1 MPPNQDKC
9 RSECRLQ
16 QRPRLPAASMLPL
29 VPAAPGEAARIRV
42 PSRQIWVPSCQIR
55 VPSCRQARWQARAPR
70 GCSTD
75 TAYVHVPA
83 TSLQVIH
90 PSKYS
95 DLHRASKQTYSVTT
109 AGTGHVSLLCKGN
122 TRWVWRK
129 DVVGLG
135 LSMGTR
141 VREPCS
147 TGAEGGGWWDGGT
160 RPDPATSAGATLT
173 SAAEAFWYPTHSPP
187 PTSMHTDF

>member
-1 MPPNQDKC
+1 MVPPNQDKC
-9 RSECRLQ
+9 RSKCRLQ
-16 QRPRLPAASMLPL
+16 QHPRLPAASTLPL
-29 VPAAPGEAARIRV
+29 APAASGEAARIQV
-42 PSRQIWVPSCQIR
+42 PSCRIWVPS
-55 VPSCRQARWQARAPR
+55 RWQVRWQGHVPR

-95 DLHRASKQTYSVTT
+95 DLHRASKQTSSMTT
-109 AGTGHVSLLCKGN
+109 TGTGLVWLLCKGN

-129 DVVGLG
+129 DAVGLG

-141 VREPCS
+141 VRELC

-160 RPDPATSAGATLT
+160 CSDPATSAGATLT
-173 SAAEAFWYPTHSPP
+173 SAAGAFWYPTHSPP

>member
-1 MPPNQDKC
+1 MVPPNQDKC
-9 RSECRLQ
+9 HSECRLQ
-16 QRPRLPAASMLPL
+16 QRPWLPAASTLPL
-29 VPAAPGEAARIRV
+29 APAAPGEAARIRV
-42 PSRQIWVPSCQIR
+42 PSRRIR
-55 VPSCRQARWQARAPR
+55 VLSHQQARWQGRVPR

-83 TSLQVIH
+83 ASLQVIR

-109 AGTGHVSLLCKGN
+109 AGTGHAWLLCKGN

-129 DVVGLG
+129 DVAGLG
-135 LSMGTR
+135 LNVGTR
-141 VREPCS
+141 VREPC
-147 TGAEGGGWWDGGT
+147 TGAEGRGWWDRGT
-160 RPDPATSAGATLT
+160 HPDPATSAGATLT
-173 SAAEAFWYPTHSPP
+173 SAAGAFWYPTHSPP